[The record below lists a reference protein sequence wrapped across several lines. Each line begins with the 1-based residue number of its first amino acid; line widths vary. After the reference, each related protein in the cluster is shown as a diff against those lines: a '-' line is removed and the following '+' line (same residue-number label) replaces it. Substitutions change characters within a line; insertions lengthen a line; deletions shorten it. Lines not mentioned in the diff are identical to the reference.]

1 MKTRS
6 RLVASLSGGRTR
18 LDCIRSCA
26 PIHLRETR
34 DGVYLIGGAAGPLG
48 GDDLRLEIEVGSGAT
63 LVVRSAAASLAL
75 PGPGGFSRMTVDV
88 RVAAGG
94 TLRWL
99 PEQVIAGGGCD
110 HRIVNRLTLAW
121 GATVVWRDELVLGRR
136 REPPGRVSNRIDVTV
151 AARPLLRNEL
161 GVGPGASGWDGPAV
175 AGEAGAVGSL
185 LLVAPGLTA
194 DAALLGPTAAI
205 LPLAGSAALASVL
218 AADSVEL
225 RSVLERAERT
235 LTGTC

>member
-6 RLVASLSGGRTR
+6 RLAASVSGGRTR

-26 PIHLRETR
+26 PIHLRQTP

-48 GDDLRLEIEVGSGAT
+48 GDDLRLEIEVGPGAT
-63 LVVRSAAASLAL
+63 LVVRSAAASIAL
-75 PGPGGFSRMTVDV
+75 PGPGGFSQVV
-88 RVAAGG
+88 VEARVAPGG

-110 HRIVNRLTLAW
+110 HRIVNRLTLAP
-121 GATVVWRDELVLGRR
+121 GSTLVWRDELVLGRR
-136 REPPGRVSNRIDVTV
+136 GEPPGRVSNRIDVTV
-151 AARPLLRNEL
+151 AGRPLLRNEL
-161 GVGPGASGWDGPAV
+161 KMGPGVPAWNGPAV

-185 LLVAPGLTA
+185 LVVAPGLTA
-194 DAALLGPTAAI
+194 HAALLGPWAAI
-205 LPLAGSAALASVL
+205 LPLAGSAALASAL

-225 RSVLERAERT
+225 RSILEGAERT